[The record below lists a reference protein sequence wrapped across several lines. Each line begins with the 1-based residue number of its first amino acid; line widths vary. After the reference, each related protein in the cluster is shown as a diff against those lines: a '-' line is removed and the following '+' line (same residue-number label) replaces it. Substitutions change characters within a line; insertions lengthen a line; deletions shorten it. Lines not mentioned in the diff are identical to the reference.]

1 MEKTSL
7 QLNVQALARKYNI
20 KLAILGKLIKEVRQ
34 EYPDDEMLF
43 ELHLIR
49 AIHREWHCLMFSIY
63 LDTSVIS
70 SLYDTRT
77 PERLLCEKSCTDS
90 RRIRILRG

>member
-34 EYPDDEMLF
+34 EYPDDEMMF

-49 AIHREWHCLMFSIY
+49 AIHRESG
-63 LDTSVIS
+63 TV
-70 SLYDTRT
+70 
-77 PERLLCEKSCTDS
+77 
-90 RRIRILRG
+90 